1 MDPQLVDRIYECA
14 FVPDQW
20 PSALGE
26 LAAIATA
33 RTGFLVVSKGEIHRF
48 VGSTDF
54 GLEAVRPLVESGVVA
69 RTERFKRLLA
79 AHHPGFL
86 TEAEIYP
93 AGDSADDLTYR
104 AACPPGIP
112 AIPYADCRRS
122 CGRTRDSNAIVF
134 GLRRD
139 PDLSAVR
146 RRGNPD
152 GCHSRLFHPYR
163 DVWILH
169 Q

>member
-33 RTGFLVVSKGEIHRF
+33 RTGFLFVSKGEIHRF

-79 AHHPGFL
+79 ARHPGFL

-93 AGDSADDLTYR
+93 AGDSVDDL
-104 AACPPGIP
+104 AS
-112 AIPYADCRRS
+112 D
-122 CGRTRDSNAIVF
+122 F
-134 GLRRD
+134 GLDRNIIEV
-139 PDLSAVR
+139 AVR
-146 RRGNPD
+146 FERPRISAD
-152 GCHSRLFHPYR
+152 MAA
-163 DVWILH
+163 
-169 Q
+169 